1 MAYRYLKE
9 NYIFPDVINYII
21 LSYEPNYDDNII
33 KYHNANILLLQNK
46 ILFYNK
52 YNEFASSCGIPIMS
66 WFEYLRLGKIHGW
79 ELK

>member
-33 KYHNANILLLQNK
+33 KHHNANILLLKNK
-46 ILFYNK
+46 ILMYNR
-52 YNEFASSCGIPIMS
+52 YNDFASSCGIPKLS
-66 WFEYLRLGKIHGW
+66 WMTYFFIKI
-79 ELK
+79 